1 MGPKEGS
8 KGFPTSSQLTAT
20 HGGRS
25 WELHNQSWPARRTRF
40 WALLPHQQ
48 PRTYRPYP
56 PAWPGAQAP
65 ARSPPPSSPSSLPP
79 AAASLPCPLWCTHL
93 WKPSCSPNSST
104 PTPLR
109 KHVWN
114 FPAAFPATSHWLR
127 LATWK
132 RGPWLAPCVAP
143 PLLRWGR
150 THPLQAARGVTRS
163 CRRARRADLRLYGQG
178 SGSFSLVLSRWTLH
192 YPPGSPGLAFNPRP
206 ALLFVR
212 ILVPSLSG
220 HPGWAPFS
228 EPFPPPP
235 PSPWCCLSYEL
246 SCS

>member
-40 WALLPHQQ
+40 WVLLPHQQ

-65 ARSPPPSSPSSLPP
+65 ARSPPPSSLPP
-79 AAASLPCPLWCTHL
+79 AAASLPCPLWYTHL
-93 WKPSCSPNSST
+93 WKPSCSPNSGT

-109 KHVWN
+109 KHVWISPLPSPLPLIGYGSPRGSVGRDWLLASHRPSCVEAGPTH
-114 FPAAFPATSHWLR
+114 FKRPGELPAAASE
-127 LATWK
+127 LAV
-132 RGPWLAPCVAP
+132 LACTCTI
-143 PLLRWGR
+143 R
-150 THPLQAARGVTRS
+150 
-163 CRRARRADLRLYGQG
+163 GQG
-178 SGSFSLVLSRWTLH
+178 LFLWCSPAGPCTTLQGALASSSTQDPPFSLLEFWS
-192 YPPGSPGLAFNPRP
+192 PPCRD
-206 ALLFVR
+206 
-212 ILVPSLSG
+212 I
-220 HPGWAPFS
+220 PGWAPFS
-228 EPFPPPP
+228 EPFPPPL
-235 PSPWCCLSYEL
+235 SPWCCLSYEL